1 MLTINKKKGKT
12 VTLIIL
18 ILLTVPFFINY
29 IILQTHSLTGVNIPQ
44 WSKQENKQITDKE
57 ILQSGFLGYFFGNP
71 NVGNKPKNSDFVT
84 NSNINN
90 DRLRANDSSPL
101 APVEQPK
108 VDLEEQPVRVFKTQL
123 VVRNQPEEAVAST
136 SLALKTSYDIS
147 YNNKKTTIFVTKND
161 PKLINNND
169 LAINFEMAKRIGI
182 EVDKTSTFEIEVKQR
197 K

>member
-44 WSKQENKQITDKE
+44 WSKQENKQTTDKE
-57 ILQSGFLGYFFGNP
+57 ILQSGFFGYFFGNA

-101 APVEQPK
+101 AQVEQPK